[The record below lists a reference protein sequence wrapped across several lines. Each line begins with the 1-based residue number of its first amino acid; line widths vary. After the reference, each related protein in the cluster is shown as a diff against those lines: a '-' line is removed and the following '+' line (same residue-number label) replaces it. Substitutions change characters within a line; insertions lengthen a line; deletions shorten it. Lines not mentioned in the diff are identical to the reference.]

1 MTDNY
6 SFAFLSQ
13 SMSVLL
19 TAVTVFAVKG
29 VVVLVYASSTNVPH
43 VYTMEIAMMW
53 SLLICTLLCFS
64 FIVVGLIAGT
74 SVYMMI
80 QNLHAYLAVM
90 LGLFLYSI
98 FVLVEC
104 TDATSLQCKYLYPV
118 SSTRMVE
125 AGINVGLMFVH
136 VITSLGF
143 VMTIKGSR
151 ELLPRSL
158 AAGGGFYAVV
168 TCILLSLVQAHGM
181 ASSCRGTVDF
191 ATYTS
196 LGGIETFLLVAGLGA
211 IVYVGPVAFYAIA
224 AEKRITL
231 TNIYDTEESSG
242 EIKTIEAGVPS
253 IVRIAMAASVIA
265 YALLLLLLFGDKVLA
280 IANIWICLTILGLST
295 ISLAVSFWR
304 VKRDTGANQMPM
316 QTARRSTWVPQR
328 YEQPQTSTSLQN
340 QYYSQ
345 QQQGVGDLNVF
356 NTRNMEGMSAKSR
369 SYWKNV

>member
-6 SFAFLSQ
+6 SFTFLSQ
-13 SMSVLL
+13 SVSVLL

-29 VVVLVYASSTNVPH
+29 VIVLVYASSTNVPH

-53 SLLICTLLCFS
+53 TLLICTLLCFS

-104 TDATSLQCKYLYPV
+104 TDDSSLQCKYLYPV

-125 AGINVGLMFVH
+125 SGINVGLMFVH
-136 VITSLGF
+136 MITSLGF

-168 TCILLSLVQAHGM
+168 TCIVVSLVQAHGM
-181 ASSCRGTVDF
+181 ASSCRERVEF
-191 ATYTS
+191 ATYAS
-196 LGGIETFLLVAGLGA
+196 LGEIETFLLVAGLGG

-224 AEKRITL
+224 VEKRITL

-242 EIKTIEAGVPS
+242 EIKRIEAGVPS
-253 IVRIAMAASVIA
+253 IVRIAMAASVVA
-265 YALLLLLLFGDKVLA
+265 YALLLLLLFGDKILA
-280 IANIWICLTILGLST
+280 TTNIWICLTILGFST
-295 ISLAVSFWR
+295 ISLAISFW
-304 VKRDTGANQMPM
+304 KIKTKPGATQMPM
-316 QTARRSTWVPQR
+316 QTALRSTWLPQR
-328 YEQPQTSTSLQN
+328 NEQPQTSTGLQN

-345 QQQGVGDLNVF
+345 QQQGGGDLNVF
-356 NTRNMEGMSAKSR
+356 NNRNVDVNSARTR